1 MHLLLC
7 KHTHCWL
14 PLEAG
19 GKAPVCGVIIL
30 HREMKGLQSDG
41 VIQLSI
47 PHLISK
53 HGFENQQKQSGGRTG
68 QGEGKG
74 EKGKEIAS

>member
-1 MHLLLC
+1 M
-7 KHTHCWL
+7 

-47 PHLISK
+47 PHLISR
-53 HGFENQQKQSGGRTG
+53 HGFENQQKQSGGERG
-68 QGEGKG
+68 REKVRGKR
-74 EKGKEIAS
+74 ERK